1 MFNIFSKKFFFP
13 SHFLYIAGMAS
24 FGYSLL
30 LVLTAFIWGSGFV
43 AQIEGNAFGPFSF
56 SCIRCFIAAGFLA
69 LVFKGLDALGKS
81 PRRPRSPAETKLLW
95 KAGFFYG
102 LALCTA
108 MNLQQLGMFLGTPAG
123 KSGFLTACYIVLV
136 PVVRL
141 ILGHRISTKTWI
153 CVALTTVGLYLLCIK
168 DGFSLELSDG
178 VSLLC
183 ALAFSF
189 HILVIDKFVNQI
201 DPIRVSAIQFLTIGV
216 LTIPLMLIFD
226 LKFPTLDV
234 STIATAF
241 ENTRAVAGL
250 CFAAFFSSGIA
261 YTLQIVAQDKVNPTI
276 ASLTMSLESVFAVL
290 AGWTI
295 LGEQLSAR
303 ELTGCAIMMVAII
316 AAQIKTK

>member
-1 MFNIFSKKFFFP
+1 MRISIYVYMTN
-13 SHFLYIAGMAS
+13 LWYT
-24 FGYSLL
+24 LL
-30 LVLTAFIWGSGFV
+30 LVLTAAIWGSGFV
-43 AQIEGNAFGPFSF
+43 AQIEGNAFGPFTF

-69 LVFKGLDALGKS
+69 LIFKILDIFGKS
-81 PRRPRSPAETKLLW
+81 PRRPHNREERILHW
-95 KAGFFYG
+95 KAGFFCG

-141 ILGHRISTKTWI
+141 ILGHRISAKTWI
-153 CVALTTVGLYLLCIK
+153 CVAITTVGLYLLCIK

-183 ALAFSF
+183 ALAFSI
-189 HILVIDKFVNQI
+189 HILVIDKFVNRV

-216 LTIPLMLIFD
+216 LTAPLMFVFD
-226 LKFPTLDV
+226 MKFPV
-234 STIATAF
+234 MEFSTIAAALV
-241 ENTRAVAGL
+241 NPRAVAGL
-250 CFAAFFSSGIA
+250 CFAAFCSSGIA
-261 YTLQIVAQDKVNPTI
+261 YTLQIVAQDKVKPTI

-290 AGWTI
+290 AGWAI

-303 ELTGCAIMMVAII
+303 EICGCAIMMVAIVF
-316 AAQIKTK
+316 AQIRR

>member
-1 MFNIFSKKFFFP
+1 MSN
-13 SHFLYIAGMAS
+13 LCYT
-24 FGYSLL
+24 LL
-30 LVLTAFIWGSGFV
+30 LVLTAAIWGSGFV
-43 AQIEGNAFGPFSF
+43 AQIEGNAFGPFAF

-69 LVFKGLDALGKS
+69 LVFKLLDTFGKS
-81 PRRPRSPAETKLLW
+81 PRKPRNREETKLMW
-95 KAGFFYG
+95 KAGFFCG

-153 CVALTTVGLYLLCIK
+153 CVAFTTVGLYLLCIK

-226 LKFPTLDV
+226 LKFPALDF
-234 STIATAF
+234 STVAAAF
-241 ENTRAVAGL
+241 ANPRAIAGL
-250 CFAAFFSSGIA
+250 CFAAFCSSGIA
-261 YTLQIVAQDKVNPTI
+261 STWQIVAQDKVNPTI

-290 AGWTI
+290 AGWAI

-303 ELTGCAIMMVAII
+303 ELTGCGIMMVAII

>member
-1 MFNIFSKKFFFP
+1 MTN
-13 SHFLYIAGMAS
+13 LWYT
-24 FGYSLL
+24 LL
-30 LVLTAFIWGSGFV
+30 LVLTAAIWGSGFV
-43 AQIEGNAFGPFSF
+43 AQIEGNAFGPFTF

-69 LVFKGLDALGKS
+69 LIFKILDIFGKS

-108 MNLQQLGMFLGTPAG
+108 MNLQQLGMFLGTSAG

-141 ILGHRISTKTWI
+141 ILGHRISAKTWI
-153 CVALTTVGLYLLCIK
+153 CVAITTVGLYLLCIK

-183 ALAFSF
+183 ALAFSI
-189 HILVIDKFVNQI
+189 HILVIDKFVNRV

-216 LTIPLMLIFD
+216 LTAPLMIVFD
-226 LKFPTLDV
+226 MKFPV
-234 STIATAF
+234 MEFSTIAAALV
-241 ENTRAVAGL
+241 NPRAVAGL
-250 CFAAFFSSGIA
+250 CFAAFCSSGIA
-261 YTLQIVAQDKVNPTI
+261 YTLQIVAQDKVKPTI

-290 AGWTI
+290 AGWAI

-303 ELTGCAIMMVAII
+303 EICGCAIMMVAIVF
-316 AAQIKTK
+316 AQIRR

>member
-1 MFNIFSKKFFFP
+1 MTN
-13 SHFLYIAGMAS
+13 LWYT
-24 FGYSLL
+24 LL
-30 LVLTAFIWGSGFV
+30 LVLTAAIWGSGFV
-43 AQIEGNAFGPFSF
+43 AQIEGNAFGPFTF

-69 LVFKGLDALGKS
+69 LIFKILDIFGKS

-108 MNLQQLGMFLGTPAG
+108 MNLQQLGMFLGTSAG

-141 ILGHRISTKTWI
+141 ILGHRISAKTWI
-153 CVALTTVGLYLLCIK
+153 CVAITTVGLYLLCIK

-183 ALAFSF
+183 ALAFSI
-189 HILVIDKFVNQI
+189 HILVIDKFVNRV

-216 LTIPLMLIFD
+216 LTAPLMFVFD
-226 LKFPTLDV
+226 MKFPV
-234 STIATAF
+234 MEFSTIAAALV
-241 ENTRAVAGL
+241 NPRAVAGL
-250 CFAAFFSSGIA
+250 CFAAFCSSGIA
-261 YTLQIVAQDKVNPTI
+261 YTLQIVAQDKVKPTI
-276 ASLTMSLESVFAVL
+276 ASLTMSLESVFAVF
-290 AGWTI
+290 AGWAI

-303 ELTGCAIMMVAII
+303 EICGCAIMMVAIVF
-316 AAQIKTK
+316 AQIRR

>member
-1 MFNIFSKKFFFP
+1 
-13 SHFLYIAGMAS
+13 MAS

-43 AQIEGNAFGPFSF
+43 AQIEGNAFGPFTF
-56 SCIRCFIAAGFLA
+56 STIRCFVAAGFLA
-69 LVFKGLDALGKS
+69 LVFKTLDALGKS
-81 PRRPRSPAETKLLW
+81 PRKPRSPAETKLLW
-95 KAGFFYG
+95 KAGFLYG

-123 KSGFLTACYIVLV
+123 KAGFLTACYIVLV

-141 ILGHRISTKTWI
+141 ILGHRISVKTWI
-153 CVALTTVGLYLLCIK
+153 CVAITTVGLYLLCVK
-168 DGFSLELSDG
+168 EGFSLELSDG

-189 HILVIDKFVNQI
+189 HILVIDKFANRV
-201 DPIRVSAIQFLTIGV
+201 DPIRVSAIQFLTVGV
-216 LTIPLMLIFD
+216 LTAPLMIIFD
-226 LKFPTLDV
+226 LKFPEMDF
-234 STIATAF
+234 STVASAF
-241 ENTRAVAGL
+241 INPRAVAGL

-290 AGWTI
+290 AGWAI
-295 LGEQLSAR
+295 LKEQLSAR
-303 ELTGCAIMMVAII
+303 ELCGCAIMMFAIV
-316 AAQIKTK
+316 AAQIKCSRCC

>member
-1 MFNIFSKKFFFP
+1 MTN
-13 SHFLYIAGMAS
+13 LWYT
-24 FGYSLL
+24 LL
-30 LVLTAFIWGSGFV
+30 LVLTAAIWGSGFV
-43 AQIEGNAFGPFSF
+43 AQIEGNAFGPFTF

-69 LVFKGLDALGKS
+69 LIFKILDIFGKS

-108 MNLQQLGMFLGTPAG
+108 MNLQQLGMFLGTSAG

-141 ILGHRISTKTWI
+141 ILGHRISAKTWI
-153 CVALTTVGLYLLCIK
+153 CVAITTVGLYLLCIK

-183 ALAFSF
+183 ALAFSI
-189 HILVIDKFVNQI
+189 HILVIDKFVNRV

-216 LTIPLMLIFD
+216 LTAPLMFVFD
-226 LKFPTLDV
+226 MKFPV
-234 STIATAF
+234 MEFSTIAAALV
-241 ENTRAVAGL
+241 NPRAVAGL
-250 CFAAFFSSGIA
+250 CFAAFCSSGIA
-261 YTLQIVAQDKVNPTI
+261 YTLQIVAQDKVKPTI

-290 AGWTI
+290 AGWAI

-303 ELTGCAIMMVAII
+303 EICGCAIMMVAIVF
-316 AAQIKTK
+316 AQIRR

>member
-1 MFNIFSKKFFFP
+1 MFNIFSKKGFFP
-13 SHFLYIAGMAS
+13 SHFLYIADMAS

-56 SCIRCFIAAGFLA
+56 SCIRCFIAAGFLT

-108 MNLQQLGMFLGTPAG
+108 MNLQQLGMFLGTSAG
-123 KSGFLTACYIVLV
+123 KSGFLTACYIILV

-141 ILGHRISTKTWI
+141 VLGHRISPKTWI
-153 CVALTTVGLYLLCIK
+153 CVAITTVGLYLLCIK
-168 DGFSLELSDG
+168 EGFSLEISDG

-189 HILVIDKFVNQI
+189 HILVIDKFANQV

-216 LTIPLMLIFD
+216 LTAPLMIIFD
-226 LKFPTLDV
+226 LKFPEIDF
-234 STIATAF
+234 STVASAF
-241 ENTRAVAGL
+241 INPRAVAGL

-295 LGEQLSAR
+295 LGEQLSVR
-303 ELTGCAIMMVAII
+303 EICGCAIMMVAII
-316 AAQIKTK
+316 TAQIKR

>member
-1 MFNIFSKKFFFP
+1 MFNIFSKKGFFHF
-13 SHFLYIAGMAS
+13 HFLYIVDMAS

-43 AQIEGNAFGPFSF
+43 AQIEGNTFGPFAF

-69 LVFKGLDALGKS
+69 LVFKILDAFGKS

-95 KAGFFYG
+95 KAGFFCG

-108 MNLQQLGMFLGTPAG
+108 MNLQQLGMFLGTSAG
-123 KSGFLTACYIVLV
+123 KSGFLTACYIILV

-141 ILGHRISTKTWI
+141 ILGHRISAKTWF
-153 CVALTTVGLYLLCIK
+153 CVAITTVGLYLLCIK

-189 HILVIDKFVNQI
+189 HILVIDKFANRV
-201 DPIRVSAIQFLTIGV
+201 DPIRVSAIQFLTVGM
-216 LTIPLMLIFD
+216 LTAPLMIIFD
-226 LKFPTLDV
+226 LKFPEMDF
-234 STIATAF
+234 STVASAF
-241 ENTRAVAGL
+241 INPRAVAGL
-250 CFAAFFSSGIA
+250 CFAAFCSSGIA
-261 YTLQIVAQDKVNPTI
+261 YTLQIVAQDKVTPTI

-290 AGWTI
+290 AGWAI

-303 ELTGCAIMMVAII
+303 EICGCTIMMVAIV
-316 AAQIKTK
+316 AAQIKR

>member
-1 MFNIFSKKFFFP
+1 
-13 SHFLYIAGMAS
+13 MAS

-43 AQIEGNAFGPFSF
+43 AQIEGNAFGPFAF
-56 SCIRCFIAAGFLA
+56 STIRCFIAAGFLA
-69 LVFKGLDALGKS
+69 LVFKLLDFFGKS

-108 MNLQQLGMFLGTPAG
+108 MNLQQLGMFLGTSAG
-123 KSGFLTACYIVLV
+123 KSGFLTACYIILV
-136 PVVRL
+136 PVVR
-141 ILGHRISTKTWI
+141 SPKTWI
-153 CVALTTVGLYLLCIK
+153 CVAITTVGLYLLCIK
-168 DGFSLELSDG
+168 EGFSLEISDG

-189 HILVIDKFVNQI
+189 HILVIDKFANQV

-216 LTIPLMLIFD
+216 LTAPLMIIFD
-226 LKFPTLDV
+226 LKFPEMDF
-234 STIATAF
+234 STVASAF
-241 ENTRAVAGL
+241 INPRAVAGL

-290 AGWTI
+290 AGWAI

-303 ELTGCAIMMVAII
+303 EIGGCAIMMFAIV
-316 AAQIKTK
+316 AAQIKR

>member
-1 MFNIFSKKFFFP
+1 
-13 SHFLYIAGMAS
+13 MAS

-43 AQIEGNAFGPFSF
+43 AQIEGNAFGPFAF

-69 LVFKGLDALGKS
+69 LVFKVLDALGKS

-108 MNLQQLGMFLGTPAG
+108 MNLQQLGMFLGTSAG
-123 KSGFLTACYIVLV
+123 KSGFLTACYIILV

-141 ILGHRISTKTWI
+141 VLGHRISPKTWI
-153 CVALTTVGLYLLCIK
+153 CVAITTVGLYLLCIK
-168 DGFSLELSDG
+168 EGFSLEISDG

-189 HILVIDKFVNQI
+189 HILVIDKFVNQV
-201 DPIRVSAIQFLTIGV
+201 DPIHVSAIQFLTIGV
-216 LTIPLMLIFD
+216 LTAPLMIIFD
-226 LKFPTLDV
+226 LKFPEMDF
-234 STIATAF
+234 STVASAF
-241 ENTRAVAGL
+241 INPRAVAGL

-276 ASLTMSLESVFAVL
+276 ASLTMSLESVFAVF
-290 AGWTI
+290 AGWAV

-316 AAQIKTK
+316 TAQIKRK